1 MPRRIKQ
8 KQKQR
13 QRHATQSLR
22 QRQRQSVVVNVN
34 TARSKRARRRP
45 GVARRAAPFQR
56 PGGPQTLIH
65 PQMRYSSEPAV
76 YTTQVRGNALQA
88 DQSLRQSNPP
98 PLPPSHPGSRPDRAL
113 AVDAVRAAITDAKVS
128 RDSIVAAQAV
138 FRNEMAAAAERRRQ
152 FNAGGMRG
160 VGPEIELNPDRGAA
174 VAESAAGAAMVNP
187 DAGFTELKPDL
198 QAEGP
203 PYHAEQSL
211 RQPDE
216 AQARSHRDEGADEE
230 KDEGPQ
236 QEAKSSGGFGR
247 FRKAVGDFV
256 GSMSPGRRPT
266 ARVVP
271 ASAERA
277 MRHQREIE
285 LAFAPPDHDVPM
297 AAISSSRD
305 LRAGAKEQKYIE
317 TLHSMQGINV
327 DDLKITPLIAVARGL
342 GIKVYGGMSMA
353 EIAAAVKQVLDRKDK

>member
-8 KQKQR
+8 KQ
-13 QRHATQSLR
+13 R
-22 QRQRQSVVVNVN
+22 QRQRQSVVVNIN

-45 GVARRAAPFQR
+45 GVARRVA
-56 PGGPQTLIH
+56 PQTLVH

-76 YTTQVRGNALQA
+76 YTTYVRGNVQPPVLPVA
-88 DQSLRQSNPP
+88 P

-113 AVDAVRAAITDAKVS
+113 AIDAVRAAIANDKVS
-128 RDSIVAAQAV
+128 HDSIVAAQEV

-160 VGPEIELNPDRGAA
+160 VGQEIELNPDRGAT
-174 VAESAAGAAMVNP
+174 VAESAAGAALVNP
-187 DAGFTELKPDL
+187 DAGYTELP
-198 QAEGP
+198 AAVAGP

-216 AQARSHRDEGADEE
+216 AQAHRDEGADEE

-247 FRKAVGDFV
+247 IRKAVGDFFG

-271 ASAERA
+271 AFDERA
-277 MRHQREIE
+277 MGNQRDREIN
-285 LAFAPPDHDVPM
+285 FALPDYDQ
-297 AAISSSRD
+297 
-305 LRAGAKEQKYIE
+305 RAVDKEQRYID
-317 TLHSMQGINV
+317 TLQFMQGRNV
-327 DDLKITPLIAVARGL
+327 DDLKITRLTSVARGL
-342 GIKVYGGMSMA
+342 GITVKGEMSMA
-353 EIAAAVKQVLDRKDK
+353 EIAASVKQVLNRQK

>member
-8 KQKQR
+8 KQ
-13 QRHATQSLR
+13 R
-22 QRQRQSVVVNVN
+22 QRQRQSVVVNIN

-45 GVARRAAPFQR
+45 GVARRAAPHFKG
-56 PGGPQTLIH
+56 PGVQTLIH

-76 YTTQVRGNALQA
+76 YTTHVRGNAPLIHRDAIALALQA
-88 DQSLRQSNPP
+88 DQSFRQSNPP
-98 PLPPSHPGSRPDRAL
+98 PLPPSQPGSRPDRAL
-113 AVDAVRAAITDAKVS
+113 AVDAVRAAMADAKVS
-128 RDSIVAAQAV
+128 RDSIVAAQEV

-152 FNAGGMRG
+152 FDAGGMRG
-160 VGPEIELNPDRGAA
+160 VGQEIELNPDRGAA
-174 VAESAAGAAMVNP
+174 VAESAAGAALVNP
-187 DAGFTELKPDL
+187 DAGYTELP
-198 QAEGP
+198 AVAGP

-211 RQPDE
+211 RQQE
-216 AQARSHRDEGADEE
+216 EVVEEE

-247 FRKAVGDFV
+247 IRKAVGDFV
-256 GSMSPGRRPT
+256 GSMSPGRRPN
-266 ARVVP
+266 ARVAP
-271 ASAERA
+271 MSAERA

-317 TLHSMQGINV
+317 TLQSMQGRNV

-342 GIKVYGGMSMA
+342 GIKVYGDMSMA

>member
-8 KQKQR
+8 KQRQR
-13 QRHATQSLR
+13 QKQRHATQSL
-22 QRQRQSVVVNVN
+22 RQRQSVVVNVN

-45 GVARRAAPFQR
+45 GVARRVAPHFKG
-56 PGGPQTLIH
+56 PGVQTLIH

-76 YTTQVRGNALQA
+76 YTTHVRGNAPPILPGV
-88 DQSLRQSNPP
+88 QSNPP
-98 PLPPSHPGSRPDRAL
+98 PLPPNRQDRAL
-113 AVDAVRAAITDAKVS
+113 AVDAVRAALTDLKVS
-128 RDSIVAAQAV
+128 RDSLVAAQDV
-138 FRNEMAAAAERRRQ
+138 FRNDMAAAAERRRQ

-160 VGPEIELNPDRGAA
+160 VGQEIELNPDRGAA
-174 VAESAAGAAMVNP
+174 VAESAEGAALVNP
-187 DAGFTELKPDL
+187 DAGYTELP
-198 QAEGP
+198 AVAGP
-203 PYHAEQSL
+203 PYHAEQSP

-216 AQARSHRDEGADEE
+216 GVEDEGAEEE

-285 LAFAPPDHDVPM
+285 LAFAPPDHDVQM
-297 AAISSSRD
+297 AAISSSRE
-305 LRAGAKEQKYIE
+305 LRDVDKEQKYIE
-317 TLHSMQGINV
+317 TLQSMQGKNV
-327 DDLKITPLIAVARGL
+327 DDLKRTPLIAAARGL
-342 GIKVYGGMSMA
+342 GIKVYGDMSMA
-353 EIAAAVKQVLDRKDK
+353 EIAAAVKQVLGRKDK